1 MDAAII
7 RTYTNVMFP
16 TGSLESLSR
25 PIPAPP
31 LIAEAYASLFGDR
44 NRVLELDEAA
54 LRMRHRGL
62 DGEGHVGLQRPG
74 RVIALI
80 GPRLVVGQARRF
92 MTDEA
97 HAMRHKIQI
106 YPVGRGVHELTGG
119 RENLSP
125 CGTATDRAARPLLDL
140 LDHTEKVH

>member
-31 LIAEAYASLFGDR
+31 LIAEAHATLFGDR
-44 NRVLELDEAA
+44 DRILELDEAS

-62 DGEGHVGLQRPG
+62 DGDDHDGHTISSSSMKIRLGCLERASRKTVANSG
-74 RVIALI
+74 RSVARIDEICSSKNGVCNLVQSIEKRYSHPRNPALTPI
-80 GPRLVVGQARRF
+80 
-92 MTDEA
+92 E
-97 HAMRHKIQI
+97 
-106 YPVGRGVHELTGG
+106 
-119 RENLSP
+119 
-125 CGTATDRAARPLLDL
+125 
-140 LDHTEKVH
+140 